1 MMFFSKL
8 IPYIPSLIKGLG
20 ITLELT
26 ILSAIIGF
34 IAAIFL
40 VVGVLYGNRFF
51 KSLCNF
57 IITIIRGTP
66 MMVQLFL
73 IYFGLP
79 GINIR
84 LSPLTAAIIAFIIN
98 SSAYQAEYLKGGF
111 MAISK
116 EQIEAAYSIGLNKW
130 HAIRLIIFP
139 QAFRFAIPALSNEI
153 VYLIQYTSVAYTIGL
168 PELFYISKNFASKTY
183 MNIEIYLFIGIIYLI
198 FIYIIT
204 KLTEFVEKK
213 LYIPGFDTSHL
224 K

>member
-1 MMFFSKL
+1 MLFFSKL
-8 IPYIPSLIKGLG
+8 ISYLPALLNGLL

-26 ILSAIIGF
+26 FLSAFIGF
-34 IAAIFL
+34 FAAIIL
-40 VVGVLYGNRFF
+40 VVGVLYGNKFF
-51 KSLCNF
+51 KLLCSS

-79 GINIR
+79 GLNIK
-84 LSPLTAAIIAFIIN
+84 LSPITASIIAFIIN

-111 MAISK
+111 LAISK

-130 HAIRLIIFP
+130 DAIRLIIFP

-168 PELFYISKNFASKTY
+168 TELFYVAKNFASKTY
-183 MNIEIYLFIGIIYLI
+183 LNLEIYSFIGVIYLI
-198 FIYIIT
+198 FIYIVT
-204 KLTEFVEKK
+204 KLTDIVEKK
-213 LYIPGFDTSHL
+213 LYIPGFDLSHL

>member
-26 ILSAIIGF
+26 LLSAIIGF
-34 IAAIFL
+34 LAAIFL
-40 VVGVLYGNRFF
+40 VVGVLYGNKFF

-130 HAIRLIIFP
+130 DAIRLIIFP

-204 KLTEFVEKK
+204 KLTDFVEKK

>member
-1 MMFFSKL
+1 MLFFSKL
-8 IPYIPSLIKGLG
+8 VSYFPALLKGLS
-20 ITLELT
+20 ITLQLT
-26 ILSAIIGF
+26 FLSAFIGF
-34 IAAIFL
+34 FAAVFL

-51 KSLCNF
+51 KFLSTSF
-57 IITIIRGTP
+57 ITIIRGTP

-84 LSPLTAAIIAFIIN
+84 LSPLTASIIAFIIN

-111 MAISK
+111 LAISK

-130 HAIRLIIFP
+130 NAIRLIIFP

-168 PELFYISKNFASKTY
+168 AELFYVAKNFASKTY
-183 MNIEIYLFIGIIYLI
+183 MNVEIYVFIGIIYLI
-198 FIYIIT
+198 FIYIVS
-204 KLTEFVEKK
+204 KLTDYIEKR
-213 LYIPGFDTSHL
+213 LYIPGFDLSHL

>member
-26 ILSAIIGF
+26 LLSAIIGF

-57 IITIIRGTP
+57 IITLIRGTP

-130 HAIRLIIFP
+130 DAIRLIIFP

-204 KLTEFVEKK
+204 KLTDFVEKK

>member
-8 IPYIPSLIKGLG
+8 VTYIPSLLKGLG

-26 ILSAIIGF
+26 LLSAIIGF
-34 IAAIFL
+34 FAAIFL

-51 KSLCNF
+51 KILCNF

-79 GINIR
+79 GINIK
-84 LSPLTAAIIAFIIN
+84 LSPLTAAVIAFIIN

-130 HAIRLIIFP
+130 DAIRLIVFP

-153 VYLIQYTSVAYTIGL
+153 V
-168 PELFYISKNFASKTY
+168 
-183 MNIEIYLFIGIIYLI
+183 
-198 FIYIIT
+198 
-204 KLTEFVEKK
+204 
-213 LYIPGFDTSHL
+213 
-224 K
+224 

>member
-8 IPYIPSLIKGLG
+8 SSYIPSLIKGLG

-26 ILSAIIGF
+26 ILSAVIGF

-51 KSLCNF
+51 KAISSGF
-57 IITIIRGTP
+57 ITLIRGTP

-130 HAIRLIIFP
+130 DAIKLIIFP

-168 PELFYISKNFASKTY
+168 PELFYVSKNFASKTY
-183 MNIEIYLFIGIIYLI
+183 MNIEIYLFIGVIYLI
-198 FIYIIT
+198 FIYVIT
-204 KLTEFVEKK
+204 KLTDIVEKK
-213 LYIPGFDTSHL
+213 LYIPGFDLSHL

>member
-1 MMFFSKL
+1 MIFFSKL
-8 IPYIPSLIKGLG
+8 YPYIPSLLKGLG

-26 ILSAIIGF
+26 LLSAIIGF
-34 IAAIFL
+34 IFAIFL
-40 VVGVLYGNRFF
+40 VVGVLYGNKFF
-51 KSLCNF
+51 KTLCNF
-57 IITIIRGTP
+57 FITIIRGTP

-79 GINIR
+79 GIGIR
-84 LSPLTAAIIAFIIN
+84 LSPLTSAIIAFIIN

-130 HAIRLIIFP
+130 KAIQLIIFP
-139 QAFRFAIPALSNEI
+139 QALRFAIPALSNEI

-183 MNIEIYLFIGIIYLI
+183 LNIEIYLFIGVIYLFFI
-198 FIYIIT
+198 FIIT
-204 KLTEFVEKK
+204 KLTDFVEKK
-213 LYIPGFDTSHL
+213 LYIPGFDLSHL

>member
-1 MMFFSKL
+1 MIFFSKL
-8 IPYIPSLIKGLG
+8 LEYLPLLSKGLL

-26 ILSAIIGF
+26 LLSAFIGF
-34 IAAIFL
+34 FAAIFL
-40 VVGVLYGNRFF
+40 VVGVLYGNKFF
-51 KSLCNF
+51 KFLSSSF
-57 IITIIRGTP
+57 ITLIRGTP

-84 LSPLTAAIIAFIIN
+84 LSPLTAAIVAFIIN

-130 HAIRLIIFP
+130 DAIRLIIFP

-168 PELFYISKNFASKTY
+168 AELFYVAKNFASKTY
-183 MNIEIYLFIGIIYLI
+183 MNIEIYIFIGIIYLI
-198 FIYIIT
+198 FIYIVT
-204 KLTEFVEKK
+204 KLTDLIEKK

>member
-8 IPYIPSLIKGLG
+8 VTYIPSLLKGLG

-26 ILSAIIGF
+26 LLSAIIGF
-34 IAAIFL
+34 FAAIFL

-51 KSLCNF
+51 KILCNF

-79 GINIR
+79 GINIK
-84 LSPLTAAIIAFIIN
+84 LSPLTAAVIAFIIN

-130 HAIRLIIFP
+130 DAIRLIVFP

-183 MNIEIYLFIGIIYLI
+183 MNLEIYLFIGIIYLI

-204 KLTEFVEKK
+204 KLTDIVEKK

>member
-1 MMFFSKL
+1 MIFFSKL
-8 IPYIPSLIKGLG
+8 IQYIPALLKGLG
-20 ITLELT
+20 ITLQLT
-26 ILSAIIGF
+26 ILSAVIGF

-40 VVGVLYGNRFF
+40 VVGVLYGNKFF
-51 KSLCNF
+51 RNLSISF
-57 IITIIRGTP
+57 ITLIRGTP

-79 GINIR
+79 GINIK
-84 LSPLTAAIIAFIIN
+84 LSPLTASIIAFIIN

-111 MAISK
+111 LAISK

-130 HAIRLIIFP
+130 DAIRLIIFP

-168 PELFYISKNFASKTY
+168 PELFYIAKNFASKTY
-183 MNIEIYLFIGIIYLI
+183 MNIEIYIFIGVIYLI
-198 FIYIIT
+198 FIYIVT
-204 KLTEFVEKK
+204 KLTDFIEKK
-213 LYIPGFDTSHL
+213 LYIPGFDLSHL

>member
-26 ILSAIIGF
+26 LLSAIIGF

-51 KSLCNF
+51 KSLSNF

-130 HAIRLIIFP
+130 DAIRLIIFP

-204 KLTEFVEKK
+204 KFTEFVEKK